1 MLEASPASQA
11 SRVASYSC
19 CLRSSAEMRISS
31 NLRLPSQMDQIISVV
46 GEVYS
51 MQLEVDQAITA
62 VMVRAAHRIR
72 RGASS
77 LAAPNSCA
85 LFCIC
90 RRRTR

>member
-1 MLEASPASQA
+1 MEASPACLA
-11 SRVASYSC
+11 SESR
-19 CLRSSAEMRISS
+19 CLVLVLPPQFRGAAHLK
-31 NLRLPSQMDQIISVV
+31 LRLPSQMDQIISVV